1 MGKSF
6 KWVRQTLT
14 REEYDNNFENL
25 ASGQDGKKDEN
36 SKLHLAYSQASEIRK
51 FEIELFWKRATFF
64 WAFIVAI
71 YTAYYH
77 VLTVIY
83 KSEKGSYS
91 TYQHG
96 ELPLVLLAGLGLF
109 FCVSWLLS
117 SYGSKHW
124 QENWENHLMLLEDN
138 VTGPLYKTYE
148 HGKAFSESKIVIA
161 AGWVVSVCSYGL
173 FVYEIAQLVQCKLRQ
188 TKGVE
193 PLVITL
199 LIAVLVFIVLFA
211 YAQIVRGTTDN
222 TDEIKFQIQ
231 EFEKDDE

>member
-6 KWVRQTLT
+6 KWVRKPIT
-14 REEYDNNFENL
+14 REDYDKNFENQ
-25 ASGQDGKKDEN
+25 ASVLDEN
-36 SKLHLAYSQASEIRK
+36 TDKTSKLHLAYKQASEIRK

-138 VTGPLYKTYE
+138 VTGPLHKTYE

-173 FVYEIAQLVQCKLRQ
+173 FVYEVAQLVQCKLEQ
-188 TKGVE
+188 TKGIDSF
-193 PLVITL
+193 VITL
-199 LIAVLVFIVLFA
+199 VIAILVFVMLFA
-211 YAQIVRGTTDN
+211 YAQIVRGTTAN
-222 TDEIKFQIQ
+222 TGEIKFQIQ
-231 EFEKDDE
+231 EFEEDDE

>member
-6 KWVRQTLT
+6 KWVRHTVT
-14 REEYDNNFENL
+14 REDYDRCFEDQ
-25 ASGQDGKKDEN
+25 ASNPDGNTGKT
-36 SKLHLAYSQASEIRK
+36 SKLHLAYNQASEIRK

-83 KSEKGSYS
+83 KSESTTCV

-96 ELPLVLLAGLGLF
+96 KLPLVLLAGLGLF

-138 VTGPLYKTYE
+138 VTGPLHKTYE

-173 FVYEIAQLVQCKLRQ
+173 FVYEVAQLLQCKLEQ
-188 TKGVE
+188 TKGID
-193 PLVITL
+193 PFVITL
-199 LIAVLVFIVLFA
+199 VIAILVFVMLFA

-222 TDEIKFQIQ
+222 TGEIKFQIQ
-231 EFEKDDE
+231 EFEEDDE